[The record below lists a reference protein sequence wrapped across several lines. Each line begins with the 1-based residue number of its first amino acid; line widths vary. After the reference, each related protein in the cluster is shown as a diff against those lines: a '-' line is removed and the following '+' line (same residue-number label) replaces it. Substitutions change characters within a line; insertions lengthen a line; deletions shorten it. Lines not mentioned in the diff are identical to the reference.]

1 VDKKMPGRILCTQW
15 GLKTS
20 HINFYTKSMAHGS
33 ANCHC
38 RAISGFLSGDAL
50 TKLMITVVDN
60 WNVSVPF
67 AGVKG

>member
-1 VDKKMPGRILCTQW
+1 MDKKMLGQLLLTQW
-15 GLKTS
+15 GSKPG
-20 HINFYTKSMAHGS
+20 HINFYTKSSAHGS
-33 ANCHC
+33 AYCHC
-38 RAISGFLSGDAL
+38 RAISGFPGGDAL